1 MFSHLSCRASAQG
14 FRDAI
19 KAHKSLFLNR
29 KILHRE
35 VSVNNIILTDPKQTG
50 GLSGMLIDFDL
61 AVTVDEGGKNER
73 IEEQVMTGTLEFIAI
88 EILEGALRKD
98 TSGIEHTCRHD
109 LESFFYVFLS
119 VCIRYGW
126 DDGKAPNQ
134 NPLREASE
142 HFHNKARPYR
152 VWWIRYTRSQ
162 QFRAHV
168 RTCEGTSEDVAGHP
182 VLERGSLHWHSSATS
197 FSLRS
202 DYRSL

>member
-1 MFSHLSCRASAQG
+1 MAWVLSARKKSRSNSQRSNLHQEVQPHDFTELPGEDLSNLAQREYKNRILTCLAISPAGRPLQDFDTVGQLLRA

-29 KILHRE
+29 KILHRD

-73 IEEQVMTGTLEFIAI
+73 TEEQVMTGTLEFIAI

-98 TSGIEHTCRHD
+98 TSGIEHTYRHD

-134 NPLREASE
+134 NPLHMWYRGEA
-142 HFHNKARPYR
+142 
-152 VWWIRYTRSQ
+152 
-162 QFRAHV
+162 
-168 RTCEGTSEDVAGHP
+168 
-182 VLERGSLHWHSSATS
+182 
-197 FSLRS
+197 
-202 DYRSL
+202 